1 MDEQS
6 HFAFPNLARKLAL
19 VKGVGDSHRSLDALL
34 AQSCL
39 GLGHVLVMARSCR
52 DHKLVML

>member
-39 GLGHVLVMARSCR
+39 GQVLVMARSCR
-52 DHKLVML
+52 DHELVME